1 MILVIKKLVFPP
13 HAPSYSLEHAV
24 LALHLSVPVAYMPH
38 TYIHT
43 QILKMQFI
51 ILMNIRAD
59 AVVAKLSATDEAN
72 CCGCANRLGKINI
85 ERDAGFRIAKTGS
98 GFGTR
103 SVHDSQ

>member
-24 LALHLSVPVAYMPH
+24 LALHLSVPGSLYAS
-38 TYIHT
+38 YIHT

-59 AVVAKLSATDEAN
+59 AVVARLSATDEAN
-72 CCGCANRLGKINI
+72 CCGC
-85 ERDAGFRIAKTGS
+85 D
-98 GFGTR
+98 
-103 SVHDSQ
+103 